1 MVEVTVKLPDKLAF
15 SIGETPEVRARRVL
29 EHIAI
34 EEYRAG
40 RVSQRQVGDL
50 LGMDYWQ
57 TERFLTD
64 RKVPQNYA
72 LEDLNTDRATL
83 GQILGRP

>member
-1 MVEVTVKLPDKLAF
+1 M
-15 SIGETPEVRARRVL
+15 VRARRVL

-40 RVSQRQVGDL
+40 RGSQRQVGDL

-64 RKVPQNYA
+64 RKVPQDYA

-83 GQILGRP
+83 GKFLGRP